1 MRFVQKLKN
10 MISSWLNHLLYKAI
24 MSLKI
29 MDHLNFQMEGYS
41 MTAKIAIVDKP
52 IKADIT
58 DVADWFLLKG
68 NM

>member
-1 MRFVQKLKN
+1 
-10 MISSWLNHLLYKAI
+10 
-24 MSLKI
+24 
-29 MDHLNFQMEGYS
+29 

-68 NM
+68 NALFK

>member
-1 MRFVQKLKN
+1 
-10 MISSWLNHLLYKAI
+10 
-24 MSLKI
+24 
-29 MDHLNFQMEGYS
+29 

-58 DVADWFLLKG
+58 DVVDWFLLKG

>member
-1 MRFVQKLKN
+1 
-10 MISSWLNHLLYKAI
+10 
-24 MSLKI
+24 
-29 MDHLNFQMEGYS
+29 

-68 NM
+68 NMSNKKIQKALLLCTGMEFNTFGSGYS

>member
-1 MRFVQKLKN
+1 
-10 MISSWLNHLLYKAI
+10 MISSWLNRLLYKAI

-58 DVADWFLLKG
+58 DVNWFKSQG
-68 NM
+68 QKVDSPC

>member
-1 MRFVQKLKN
+1 
-10 MISSWLNHLLYKAI
+10 
-24 MSLKI
+24 
-29 MDHLNFQMEGYS
+29 MDHLSFQMEGYS

-68 NM
+68 NMSNKRFRSFAIMRKHGV

>member
-1 MRFVQKLKN
+1 
-10 MISSWLNHLLYKAI
+10 
-24 MSLKI
+24 
-29 MDHLNFQMEGYS
+29 

-68 NM
+68 NMSNKKDSEALLLC

>member
-1 MRFVQKLKN
+1 
-10 MISSWLNHLLYKAI
+10 MISSWLNRLLYKAI

-29 MDHLNFQMEGYS
+29 MDHLNFQMEGCS

-58 DVADWFLLKG
+58 DVADWFLLK
-68 NM
+68 